1 VFTVTDDG
9 PGVSLAIADT
19 MFEPFA
25 TGSDGGT
32 GLGLAISAYVMQ
44 MLEGRISYR
53 KDPERGASFS
63 VTIPRKQSGAT
74 SLIGD

>member
-1 VFTVTDDG
+1 V
-9 PGVSLAIADT
+9 AAEIADT

-25 TGSDGGT
+25 STTREGT

-53 KDPERGASFS
+53 RAPERGACFT
-63 VTIPRKQSGAT
+63 VAIALAK
-74 SLIGD
+74 